1 MAAKKSSA
9 TLVIFILL
17 LALAGGWLATKNTPQ
32 AVEEATTGS
41 AAIGGSFTLT
51 DQQGNAFKEQQL
63 RGKYALIFFGF
74 THCPDIC
81 PAGLSTI
88 TNALEILPE
97 SVASQINPVFITVD
111 PERDTPERMAEY
123 TANFHP
129 DFISLTGTPEAV
141 AEAADNYKVFYEKA
155 GVHQDADGNYMVNH
169 SGYVYFMGP
178 DGNYIKHFSHNADPQ
193 KLAAMVSDVIAP

>member
-9 TLVIFILL
+9 TLVILILL
-17 LALAGGWLATKNTPQ
+17 IALAGGWLATKNTPQ
-32 AVEEATTGS
+32 KAEETTTGS
-41 AAIGGSFTLT
+41 ASIGGSFTLT
-51 DQQGNAFKEQQL
+51 DQHGNSFSEQQL
-63 RGKYALIFFGF
+63 RGKHALIFFGF

-88 TNALEILPE
+88 TNALETLPE
-97 SVASQINPVFITVD
+97 PVANQITPVFITVD

-129 DFISLTGTPEAV
+129 DFIALTGSPEAV

-178 DGNYIKHFSHNADPQ
+178 DGNYIKHFSHNADPE
-193 KLAAMVSDVIAP
+193 KLAAMVSDVINP

>member
-1 MAAKKSSA
+1 MATKKSSA

-17 LALAGGWLATKNTPQ
+17 FALAGGWLATGNPPQ
-32 AVEEATTGS
+32 KSVEKATGS
-41 AAIGGSFTLT
+41 ASIGGSFTLA
-51 DQQGNAFKEQQL
+51 DQHGNTFVEQQL

-88 TNALEILPE
+88 TNALETLPQA
-97 SVASQINPVFITVD
+97 VASQINPVFITVD
-111 PERDTPERMAEY
+111 PERDTSQRMAEY

-129 DFISLTGTPEAV
+129 DFIALTGTPEAV

-155 GVHQDADGNYMVNH
+155 GLHQDADGNYMVNH
-169 SGYVYFMGP
+169 SGYIYFMGP
-178 DGNYIKHFSHNADPQ
+178 DGNYIKHFSHNADPE
-193 KLAAMVSDVIAP
+193 KLAAMVSDVITP